1 MATLPLEGLRVINFG
16 WVWAAPVLGHT
27 LGDMGA
33 EVIKVETRN
42 RPDITRMLP
51 KTMHDLPNESLYS
64 HTTLRNQ
71 LGVTI
76 DLATP
81 KGAELARELVKSA
94 DVVIEN
100 FSPKVMRGYGLT
112 YETIRKLRPDVVMI
126 SLSAAGQTGPLA
138 EITTFGSIIGS
149 MAGLHAHQGYIGDE
163 KPSRSGTSIPDP
175 VMGVLG
181 AFAVLAG
188 LRYRAKTGLG
198 QYVDLSQWE
207 ACATLVGGPLMD
219 GILNQRTQLPR
230 GNRDEVMAPHGVYPC
245 RGDDLWVTIAVKT
258 EDEWRA
264 LCEAMS
270 MPELASDERFRDPL
284 RRHMNHDELDRVIDE
299 WTSTQVNYDVASSL
313 QARGIAAFPS
323 LNDVEVFEDEHLEAR
338 GDWVEVE
345 HRLGNEVIYGV
356 PWKLS
361 KTPGSVRR
369 AAPVMGQDNQRVFG
383 GLLGLPE
390 SEVSALEE
398 SRVLY

>member
-1 MATLPLEGLRVINFG
+1 VTTLPLKGLRVINFG

-33 EVIKVETRN
+33 EVIKVETRK
-42 RPDITRMLP
+42 RPDLTRMLP
-51 KTMHDLPNESLYS
+51 KTMHDLPRESLYS
-64 HTTLRNQ
+64 HTTFRNQ

-81 KGAELARELVKSA
+81 KGAELARDLIRSA

-100 FSPKVMRGYGLT
+100 FSPRVMRGYGLT
-112 YETIRKLRPDVVMI
+112 YETIRELRPDVVMI
-126 SLSAAGQTGPLA
+126 SLSAAGQTGPLS

-149 MAGLHAHQGYIGDE
+149 MSGLHAHQGYIGRE
-163 KPSRSGTSIPDP
+163 KPSRYGTSIPDP
-175 VMGVLG
+175 IMGVLG
-181 AFAVLAG
+181 AFAVLAA
-188 LRYRAKTGLG
+188 LRYRAKTGFG

-207 ACATLVGGPLMD
+207 ACATLLGGPLMD
-219 GILNQRTQLPR
+219 SILNQRIQLPR

-258 EDEWRA
+258 EEEWRA
-264 LCEAMS
+264 LCEAMGT
-270 MPELASDERFRDPL
+270 PELADDIRFGDPL
-284 RRHMNHDELDRVIDE
+284 RRHMNHDAMDDIIGA
-299 WTSTQVNYDVASSL
+299 WTATQVNYDVASAL
-313 QARGIAAFPS
+313 QSRGIAAFPS
-323 LNDVEVFEDEHLEAR
+323 LNDVEVFEDEHLKAR

-369 AAPVMGQDNQRVFG
+369 AAPVMGQDNQQVFG

-390 SEVSALEE
+390 AEVSALEE
-398 SRVLY
+398 AQVLY

>member
-1 MATLPLEGLRVINFG
+1 MTTLPLEGLRVVNFG
-16 WVWAAPVLGHT
+16 WAWAAPVLGHT

-33 EVIKVETRN
+33 EVIKVETRK
-42 RPDITRMLP
+42 RPDIIRMLP

-64 HTTLRNQ
+64 HATFRSQ
-71 LGVTI
+71 LGVTM

-112 YETIRKLRPDVVMI
+112 YETIRELRPDVVMI
-126 SLSAAGQTGPLA
+126 SLSAAGQTGLLA

-149 MAGLHAHQGYIGDE
+149 MAGMHAHQGYVGLDR
-163 KPSRSGTSIPDP
+163 PSRFGTSMPDP

-181 AFAVLAG
+181 AFAVLAA
-188 LRYRAKTGLG
+188 LRYRAKAGVG
-198 QYVDLSQWE
+198 QYIDLSQWE

-219 GILNQRTQLPR
+219 SILNQRVQYPK

-245 RGDDLWVTIAVKT
+245 KGDDLWVTIAVKT
-258 EDEWRA
+258 EEEWQA
-264 LCEAMS
+264 LCEAMAV
-270 MPELASDERFRDPL
+270 PELSEDKRFRDPL
-284 RRHMNHDELDRVIDE
+284 RRHANHDELDRVIGE
-299 WTSTQVNYDVASSL
+299 WTSNQVNYDVASAL

-323 LNDVEVFEDEHLEAR
+323 LNDVEVFEDKHLEAR

-345 HRLGNEVIYGV
+345 HTLGSEVIYGI

-361 KTPGSVRR
+361 KTPGSVRS

-390 SEVSALEE
+390 SEVTALENAQ
-398 SRVLY
+398 VLY